1 MITFYFE
8 NLTKLQLDF
17 FSWYILLIFNLAFML
32 PTFRSTGLS
41 KLFIEEFLSND
52 RQSEQKNTL
61 F

>member
-1 MITFYFE
+1 
-8 NLTKLQLDF
+8 
-17 FSWYILLIFNLAFML
+17 ML
-32 PTFRSTGLS
+32 PTFRNTELS